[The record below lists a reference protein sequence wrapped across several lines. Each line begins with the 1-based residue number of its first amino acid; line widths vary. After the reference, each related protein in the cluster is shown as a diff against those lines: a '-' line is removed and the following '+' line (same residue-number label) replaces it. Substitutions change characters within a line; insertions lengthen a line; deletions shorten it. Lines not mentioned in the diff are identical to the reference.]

1 MIGDMTQL
9 VITAVGPDKPGI
21 VGEISS
27 RIHSAGGNILDS
39 RMVNLRGQFSLMALI
54 EVDEAST
61 DDLNK
66 DLSQIGQRLGL
77 VLNIIPQINPS
88 PPAEGLRYRL
98 KTYSADQPGIVARL
112 TGLLRSFGIN
122 IEELSAWQ
130 ESAPFAGHPIF
141 LCEIY
146 VTVPSKVSLSTL
158 RSELNRLCDELNC
171 DLDLEP
177 FTSG

>member
-1 MIGDMTQL
+1 MAQL

-21 VGEISS
+21 VGQISS

-39 RMVNLRGQFSLMALI
+39 RMVNLRGQFSLMVLI
-54 EVDEAST
+54 EVNEAFV
-61 DDLNK
+61 DDLKK
-66 DLSQIGQRLGL
+66 DLPQIGQQLGL
-77 VLNIIPQINPS
+77 ILNVIPQVNPS

-98 KTYSADQPGIVARL
+98 KTYSVDQPGIVAGL

-122 IEELSAWQ
+122 IEELSARQ

-141 LCEIY
+141 LCEIEM
-146 VTVPSKVSLSTL
+146 TVPSKVSLSTL
-158 RSELNRLCDELNC
+158 RSELNRLCEELNC

-177 FTSG
+177 ATSG

>member
-1 MIGDMTQL
+1 MIGGMAQL

-21 VGEISS
+21 AGEISS
-27 RIHSAGGNILDS
+27 RIHSSGGNILDS
-39 RMVNLRGQFSLMALI
+39 RMVNLRGQFSLMILI
-54 EVDEAST
+54 EIADSST
-61 DDLNK
+61 DVLSK
-66 DLSQIGQRLGL
+66 DLSRVGQQLGL
-77 VLNIIPQINPS
+77 ILNIIPQIHPS
-88 PPAEGLRYRL
+88 APVEGLQYRL

-141 LCEIY
+141 LCEVYMTI
-146 VTVPSKVSLSTL
+146 PPKVSLSTL
-158 RSELNRLCDELNC
+158 RAELNRLCEELNC

-177 FTSG
+177 ATSG